1 MRRLI
6 KTIRNI
12 LPLTLAAI
20 VVIAAAAMSSAVS
33 AQRTKSGVQQPTSK
47 AGKCAKAN
55 GGVYD
60 AQRNGWFTLDWLNY
74 KKCMS
79 GQ

>member
-1 MRRLI
+1 MANSLQWS
-6 KTIRNI
+6 
-12 LPLTLAAI
+12 LATTA
-20 VVIAAAAMSSAVS
+20 VITAALMPAAAYAQSS
-33 AQRTKSGVQQPTSK
+33 RSGMPQAPTIK

-60 AQRNGWFTLDWLNY
+60 ARRNGWYTRDLLNY

>member
-1 MRRLI
+1 MDMRISLRSAMTTTVLI
-6 KTIRNI
+6 ATA
-12 LPLTLAAI
+12 LMPGVASTQG
-20 VVIAAAAMSSAVS
+20 S
-33 AQRTKSGVQQPTSK
+33 KSGMPQAPTTK
-47 AGKCAKAN
+47 DGKCAKAN

-60 AQRNGWFTLDWLNY
+60 AKRNGWYTRDLLNY